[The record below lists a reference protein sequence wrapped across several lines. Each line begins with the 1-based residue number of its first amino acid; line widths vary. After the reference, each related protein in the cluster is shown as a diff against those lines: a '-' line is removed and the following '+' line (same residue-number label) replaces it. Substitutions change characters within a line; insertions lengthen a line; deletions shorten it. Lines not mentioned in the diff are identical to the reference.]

1 MAHLYEVHANDGQAY
16 NVTTPHHHDDHD
28 DQTFRKHL
36 LDVVKS
42 TISGVAANAI
52 NRYIYKGR
60 R

>member
-1 MAHLYEVHANDGQAY
+1 MAHIYDAHGDDGRVYTVQTAHY
-16 NVTTPHHHDDHD
+16 HGDHD
-28 DQTFRKHL
+28 EHTFRKHL

-52 NRYIYKGR
+52 NRFIYKGR